1 MDIQKTKLDGA
12 FLIQPKVFSD
22 QRGFFL
28 ESYSKKEFLTAK
40 IDATFVQDN
49 HSFSMKKGVLR
60 GLHFQ
65 YPPFAQAK
73 LVRVIKG
80 QVLDVIVDLRK
91 NSKTFGHWE
100 SFELSEKNFKMLFI
114 PRGMA
119 HGFYVLEE
127 NTHFIYKTD
136 NYYDAKSDGGVSW
149 NDPDLNISW
158 PIKNPLLSEKD
169 QKQQSWQKFLKNNPF

>member
-1 MDIQKTKLDGA
+1 MDIQKTKFDGA
-12 FLIQPKVFSD
+12 FLIRPKVFND

-28 ESYSKKEFLTAK
+28 ESYSKKEFLAVG

-49 HSFSMKKGVLR
+49 HSFSMEKGVLR

-65 YPPFAQAK
+65 HPPFAQAK

-80 QVLDVIVDLRK
+80 RVLDIIVDLRK
-91 NSKTFGHWE
+91 NSKTFGRWE

-119 HGFYVLEE
+119 HSFCVLEE
-127 NTHFIYKTD
+127 NTHFVYKAD
-136 NYYDAKSDGGVSW
+136 NYYDAKSDGGIFW

-158 PIKNPLLSEKD
+158 PIENPLISEKD
-169 QKQQSWQKFLKNNPF
+169 QKQQSWREFLKNNPF